1 MDTSLN
7 RRMFAHIF
15 VLNAISLN
23 IFSFCLQKKKKKR
36 KENTK
41 FTLYVLLDKAR
52 KHEIHKKQ
60 RQVPEVAAAIAERTQ
75 VFNLGVECEF
85 KFSPFLP
92 GLFLILLSSMI
103 FFLTLLRKNSHCYC
117 PASSGE

>member
-1 MDTSLN
+1 
-7 RRMFAHIF
+7 MFTMIT
-15 VLNAISLN
+15 ISY
-23 IFSFCLQKKKKKR
+23 Q
-36 KENTK
+36 ENTK
-41 FTLYVLLDKAR
+41 FILYVLLDKAR

-60 RQVPEVAAAIAERTQ
+60 RRVTEVAAAIAERTR
-75 VFNLGVECEF
+75 VFNLGAECEF

>member
-1 MDTSLN
+1 
-7 RRMFAHIF
+7 MFPHIF

-23 IFSFCLQKKKKKR
+23 IFSFCMQKKKKR

-41 FTLYVLLDKAR
+41 FILYVLLDKAR

-75 VFNLGVECEF
+75 VFNLGVEGEF

-103 FFLTLLRKNSHCYC
+103 FVLTLLRKNSHCYC

>member
-1 MDTSLN
+1 M
-7 RRMFAHIF
+7 
-15 VLNAISLN
+15 NAISLN
-23 IFSFCLQKKKKKR
+23 IFSFCLQKKKKR

-41 FTLYVLLDKAR
+41 FILYVLLDKAR

-75 VFNLGVECEF
+75 VFNLGVEGEF

-103 FFLTLLRKNSHCYC
+103 FVLTLLRRVKS
-117 PASSGE
+117 